1 MSNPFD
7 FLNSINSTKENL
19 IRNGEAEESEYK
31 PFLTNRALSYHVDS
45 IFEANDMNERAHLPN
60 ICQYEY
66 LLNSLP
72 KKKRFAKWIKP
83 SKDVD
88 AEAVME
94 YFGYSL
100 SKAAAALKI
109 LSKEDI
115 AMIHDKLDNG
125 GVKNDKRRPNKRSGG
140 D

>member
-1 MSNPFD
+1 MSNPFA
-7 FLNSINSTKENL
+7 FLNSINDTKENL
-19 IRNGEAEESEYK
+19 IRNGEMEESEYK

-45 IFEANDMNERAHLPN
+45 IFEANDMNERAHLPL

-66 LLNSLP
+66 FINTLP
-72 KKKRFAKWIKP
+72 KKKRFAKWVKP

-100 SKAAAALKI
+100 SKALAALKI
-109 LSKEDI
+109 LSKDDI

-125 GVKNDKRRPNKRSGG
+125 GVKNDKRRANKGSG
-140 D
+140 